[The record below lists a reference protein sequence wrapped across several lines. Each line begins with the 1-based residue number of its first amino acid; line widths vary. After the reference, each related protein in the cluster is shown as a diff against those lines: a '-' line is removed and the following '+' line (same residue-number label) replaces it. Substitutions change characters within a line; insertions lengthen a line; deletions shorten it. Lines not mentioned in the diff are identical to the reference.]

1 MSDPQNPKPWNTSGD
16 KSVSGS
22 TSNTPMG
29 AGRPARPPEP
39 YRPLG
44 ITIICMINFV
54 VAGLFLL
61 LIVMALTTG
70 TGDKSIAFL
79 AIVPALMAAGLGIAL
94 WQMLPWSRNTAL
106 VVYGVY
112 ALSAMLNLFKP
123 NVSVTDI
130 LSLIVPGAIAAYL
143 LQPSVQAAFDRNVKP
158 Q

>member
-1 MSDPQNPKPWNTSGD
+1 MSDPQNPKPWNVSGD

-22 TSNTPMG
+22 TSNTPVG
-29 AGRPARPPEP
+29 AGRPDRSPEP

-44 ITIICMINFV
+44 ITIVCMINFV

-61 LIVMALTTG
+61 LIVMSLTTG

-79 AIVPALMAAGLGIAL
+79 AIVPALMSAGLGIAL
-94 WQMLPWSRNTAL
+94 WQMLPWARNTAL

-112 ALSAMLNLFKP
+112 ALSAMLNLFRP
-123 NVSVTDI
+123 NVSPTDI

-143 LQPSVQAAFDRNVKP
+143 LHPSVQAAFDRNVKR
-158 Q
+158 

>member
-1 MSDPQNPKPWNTSGD
+1 MIW
-16 KSVSGS
+16 
-22 TSNTPMG
+22 
-29 AGRPARPPEP
+29 
-39 YRPLG
+39 
-44 ITIICMINFV
+44 MINFV

-70 TGDKSIAFL
+70 TGDKKIAFL

-123 NVSVTDI
+123 NASVTDI